1 MKNDV
6 DLQLDFNVKNVLS
19 PTEEEL
25 KLKTTKPVHN
35 ERGDVVL
42 LDCGKVDENG

>member
-6 DLQLDFNVKNVLS
+6 DLQLDFNVKKVIS

-25 KLKTTKPVHN
+25 KLKTTEPVHY
-35 ERGDVVL
+35 ERGESIMYNWEGED
-42 LDCGKVDENG
+42 NG